1 MSARSELGDGVSVA
15 ARGDRR
21 RPVLPGDRQ
30 EQRRREGE
38 LIARNKINAVKLRGL
53 LETREKRAE
62 GVGGA

>member
-1 MSARSELGDGVSVA
+1 MSVCL
-15 ARGDRR
+15 RG
-21 RPVLPGDRQ
+21 G
-30 EQRRREGE
+30 GE